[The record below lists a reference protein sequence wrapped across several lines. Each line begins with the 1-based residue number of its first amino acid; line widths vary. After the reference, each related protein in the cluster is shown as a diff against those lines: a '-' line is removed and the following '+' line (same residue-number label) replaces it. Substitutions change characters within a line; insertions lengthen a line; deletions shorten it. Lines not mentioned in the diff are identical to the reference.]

1 MANSKEITAPQ
12 PHKVVKEMS
21 LFLGKFLPQP
31 NNAGWSFTK
40 DLADGSG
47 YIKVSSRQR
56 VSAHDGK
63 MFDFVMSN
71 LFAQRKYMF
80 ENEKGQIVSD
90 VRTIDTAS
98 AYESITI
105 DMLDVFKYREIDN
118 STQNRKAIFNSLV
131 NMVGMTVEIKNGKSK
146 IIYSVLTS
154 VKVDEVN
161 PNILHVKVND
171 EINNA
176 FYSAGMRWVNVERA
190 LALRSDIAVEF
201 SKFLQ
206 VRGQGIIRNEPISPY
221 EFSHE
226 DVVYFLHLEH
236 LSEDDQIRTLRKAI
250 SAVGG
255 QGFDTYKMKR
265 FASGTKWFKNLKKI

>member
-1 MANSKEITAPQ
+1 MANSKERTAPQ

-31 NNAGWSFTK
+31 KNAGWAFTK
-40 DLADGSG
+40 DLADGTG
-47 YIKVSSRQR
+47 YIKVSSRQK
-56 VSAHDGK
+56 VSAQDGK

-80 ENEKGQIVSD
+80 EGNNGKILPD
-90 VRTIDTAS
+90 VRAIDTAG
-98 AYESITI
+98 AYEAITI
-105 DMLDVFKYREIDN
+105 DMLDVFKYREVNN
-118 STQNRKAIFNSLV
+118 STQNRKAIFNSLA
-131 NMVGMTVEIKNGKSK
+131 NMVGMTVEMKNGKSQ

-161 PNILHVKVND
+161 SNILHVKVND
-171 EINNA
+171 EINDA

-221 EFSHE
+221 EFSHD

-265 FASGTKWFKNLKKI
+265 FANGIKWFKDLKK